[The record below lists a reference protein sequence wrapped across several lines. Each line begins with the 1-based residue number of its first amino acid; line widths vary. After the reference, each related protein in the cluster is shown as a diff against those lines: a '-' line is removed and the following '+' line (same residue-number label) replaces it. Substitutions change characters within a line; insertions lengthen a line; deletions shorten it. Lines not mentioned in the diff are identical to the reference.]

1 MLTGNVNE
9 EEDKEAYDVMNYEP
23 DVSTRLK
30 M

>member
-9 EEDKEAYDVMNYEP
+9 EEDKEAYDTMNYEP
-23 DVSTRLK
+23 DVNTRLK